1 MHVDFKTT
9 HIDEGFPILLRAFPC
24 TASHLFLHPLT
35 ASPLSKCSTHEYLK
49 CLHLCFGITSLPVIR
64 PRGNA
69 TASSLKTYEYIAVSP

>member
-9 HIDEGFPILLRAFPC
+9 HIAEGFPILLRAFPC
-24 TASHLFLHPLT
+24 TASHLYLHPVI
-35 ASPLSKCSTHEYLK
+35 AFPLSMCSTHEYLK

>member
-9 HIDEGFPILLRAFPC
+9 HIDEGFPILLRTFPC
-24 TASHLFLHPLT
+24 TALHLFLRPFT
-35 ASPLSKCSTHEYLK
+35 TPPLSMCSTHEYLK

>member
-9 HIDEGFPILLRAFPC
+9 HIDEGFPILLRTFPC
-24 TASHLFLHPLT
+24 TSSHLFPRPFT
-35 ASPLSKCSTHEYLK
+35 APALSKCSTHEYLK

>member
-1 MHVDFKTT
+1 MHVDFTTT
-9 HIDEGFPILLRAFPC
+9 HLAEGFPILLRTFPC
-24 TASHLFLHPLT
+24 TASHLFLRCLT